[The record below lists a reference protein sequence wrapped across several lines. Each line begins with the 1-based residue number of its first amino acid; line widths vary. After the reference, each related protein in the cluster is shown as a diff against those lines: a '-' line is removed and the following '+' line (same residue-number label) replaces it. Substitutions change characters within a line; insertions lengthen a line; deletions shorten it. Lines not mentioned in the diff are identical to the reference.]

1 MQRVALRSSALTTAR
16 RGAILSPRRTTIL
29 PRNVVS
35 ALRSSSLST
44 SSSTNSNSSS
54 SNSSSSSSSS
64 SAAPTPSGNMKPKQF
79 TIALLS
85 GLVLAGAWY
94 YKDSISASLGTSS
107 SPSPPSSSPRPVVS
121 QQPQHQSFSTSAV
134 TPAAAASKESE
145 EPKKVILI
153 DNESLYTGTLPA
165 GEKVSKEVDNSG
177 RKIVEMLSPEQATEK
192 LRRNEESYIVGRGRG
207 VWRYDVVQV
216 PSNDPIEDDHDE
228 KIIEVPQTV
237 VPVEGEPS
245 SDWMFWGV
253 FDGHRFVETFFTY
266 IKIATGSVTR
276 HTLPYTNYDNANNFS
291 ITAAGQPQRSSARP
305 LSLWLPAN

>member
-1 MQRVALRSSALTTAR
+1 
-16 RGAILSPRRTTIL
+16 
-29 PRNVVS
+29 
-35 ALRSSSLST
+35 
-44 SSSTNSNSSS
+44 
-54 SNSSSSSSSS
+54 
-64 SAAPTPSGNMKPKQF
+64 MKPKQF

-94 YKDSISASLGTSS
+94 YKDSISASLGNS
-107 SPSPPSSSPRPVVS
+107 SPLSPSSPSSSPRPVVS
-121 QQPQHQSFSTSAV
+121 QPQHQSFSTSAV
-134 TPAAAASKESE
+134 TPAAAASKASE

-237 VPVEGEPS
+237 VPVEGQPS

-253 FDGHRFVETFFTY
+253 FDGHRFVETFFTIY
-266 IKIATGSVTR
+266 IKTATSSVTR
-276 HTLPYTNYDNANNFS
+276 HTPLYMNFDNANNS
-291 ITAAGQPQRSSARP
+291 PVTVAGQPQRSFARP
-305 LSLWLPAN
+305 LLSWLPAN